1 MEGRASERRQKGR
14 RPVWAS
20 ERAIRPRKPGNAGGG
35 KGPYF
40 WCVCEGVK
48 ERRLTMS
55 LTTPSNIRELQIKLY
70 RKAKNEP
77 GYRFYMLYDKIY
89 REDIL
94 AHAYAR
100 ARANK
105 GAPGVDG
112 QSFEDIESA
121 GLAEWLTGIR
131 EELRNKTYQPQP
143 VRRVMI
149 PKPGGGERP
158 LGIPT
163 IRDRVVQTAAKLLI
177 EPIFEADLEPNAYG
191 YRPKRSAQDAIQ
203 EVHELLCEGYT
214 DVVDAD
220 LSKYFDTIPHS
231 ELLQCV
237 ARRIVDKHMLH
248 LIKMWL
254 KAPVEEADEAGKKRL
269 TGGRD
274 NDRGTPQGGVISPLL
289 ANLYMNRMLKGWR
302 KTKRGEQ
309 YQARVVNYA
318 DDFVI
323 LSRGKAAEALEWTR
337 EVITRLGLTL
347 NETKTCIRQAR
358 KESFNFLGYT
368 FGPHRF
374 RKDGHSYL
382 GASPAKKAV
391 IRIKQKVGDLLV
403 PSNVG
408 TWAEVRD
415 RLNRMLRGWSAY
427 YSYGTRMPAYRAVD
441 NHVSQSV
448 RHFLRRRH
456 KVQSRGTTHFSD
468 EVVFGEVGVL
478 RLRRVQLGPR
488 S

>member
-1 MEGRASERRQKGR
+1 
-14 RPVWAS
+14 
-20 ERAIRPRKPGNAGGG
+20 
-35 KGPYF
+35 
-40 WCVCEGVK
+40 
-48 ERRLTMS
+48 MS
-55 LTTPSNIRELQIKLY
+55 LATPSRIRELQIKLY

-77 GYRFYMLYDKIY
+77 EYRFYMLYDKMY

-94 AHAYAR
+94 AHAYALV
-100 ARANK
+100 RANK
-105 GAPGVDG
+105 GAPGVDE
-112 QSFEDIESA
+112 QSFEEIKSG
-121 GLAEWLTGIR
+121 GLEEWLTGIR
-131 EELRNKTYQPQP
+131 EELRNKTYEPQP

-203 EVHELLCEGYT
+203 EVHKLLCEGYT

-237 ARRIVDKHMLH
+237 ARRIVDKQMLH

-254 KAPVEEADEAGKKRL
+254 KVPVEETDETGKKRL
-269 TGGRD
+269 TGGKD
-274 NDRGTPQGGVISPLL
+274 HDRGTPQGGVVSPLL

-302 KTKRGEQ
+302 KTKRGER

-323 LSRGKAAEALEWTR
+323 LSRGNAAEALEWTR
-337 EVITRLGLTL
+337 KVIARLGLTL
-347 NETKTCIRQAR
+347 NETKTCLRQAR
-358 KESFNFLGYT
+358 NASFTFLGYT

-374 RKDGHSYL
+374 RKDGHWYL

-391 IRIKQKVGDLLV
+391 ARIKEKVGDLLV
-403 PSNVG
+403 PGTVG
-408 TWAEVRD
+408 TWPEVRD
-415 RLNRMLRGWSAY
+415 KLNRMLRGWSTY

-441 NHVSQSV
+441 NHVYQSV

-456 KVQSRGTTHFSD
+456 KVQSRGTRCFSD
-468 EVVFGEVGVL
+468 EVVFGELGVL